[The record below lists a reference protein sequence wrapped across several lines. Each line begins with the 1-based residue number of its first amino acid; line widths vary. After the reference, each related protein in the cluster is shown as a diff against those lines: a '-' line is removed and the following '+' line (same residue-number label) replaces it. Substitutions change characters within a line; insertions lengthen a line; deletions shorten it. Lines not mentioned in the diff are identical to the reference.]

1 MAWSGDK
8 EKRLESAFIVFFSAI
23 VLVVFYLFLG
33 SNGLVLG
40 NDPAVH
46 LETAKYS
53 LSTGS
58 LPPSSSLWLPPLYHL
73 ALSIFLGLTGSVTV
87 DQQLFVIK
95 ASTAVIDWLLVFSV
109 YLLAAKFFNKRTGV
123 IAASLIL
130 LCFPLWELNSWGG
143 YTSILSLSFM
153 ALLFIY
159 LTLPLK
165 SAANA
170 LLAFILGFS
179 VVLTH
184 QLATFISVFILAPFI
199 LVVLVKSRGNV
210 SKVLIAAIVG
220 GGIAFGIYYLMPIL
234 PFLGELIQIV
244 FLQIKS
250 YTYQIPAVSFNS
262 FVTNF
267 GFIVFFAFAGLAIAF
282 RELRRNKSLIFYL
295 LLVLAFA
302 VPLFFSQSYLVGFY
316 LPFQWFNYYIL
327 PPLAVLAA
335 VTFTFLFDTAYSAY
349 RNNKQDAQR
358 IFLKVC
364 SVIIVVVLIAA
375 LVLQFQTV
383 TAKMDEVS
391 TFYSTSDTE
400 AYQAGKW
407 ISQNYADK
415 SADVVVSKEPGH
427 WFWVYSGLNVIAETN
442 PVIDWNVNAS
452 NVLDFAQEMVNP
464 QTMFRFYQAKTGIS
478 DETYVQTNMVWKRIA
493 FTASD
498 DAWFSYR
505 NRDGVLHNYT
515 LPSLDQ
521 TITMDERH
529 YPKQIAINYSGPDF
543 VLTKYIFAYNNSYPL
558 TVTWQLTALND
569 NVNYVIFYLTE
580 NFAEGVPFN
589 KANVGGALAWQNP
602 IDNPS
607 KMEKDSWA
615 LTTFDRENLNI
626 SNCIDVY
633 DETDQIAYAIK
644 FLNLPDE
651 GNIGALWNRNIDAIR
666 WIYNMYKVDANYTVT
681 LSYQTLAFSLS
692 SYPQLTDPKNMDTI
706 FDLKT
711 SEPFEVQCRD
721 FASIISDN
729 YVRFIVYDKN
739 RFDSRVL
746 GTGWVQL
753 VYSNDKYVVL
763 KIKEDHPYLVVY
775 KSEL

>member
-46 LETAKYS
+46 LETAKYF

-58 LPPSSSLWLPPLYHL
+58 LPLSSILWLPPLYHL
-73 ALSIFLGLTGSVTV
+73 ALSTFLSFTGAVTV

-123 IAASLIL
+123 IAASLIV

-199 LVVLVKSRGNV
+199 LVVLVKSRGSV
-210 SKVLIAAIVG
+210 SKVLIASIVG

-335 VTFTFLFDTAYSAY
+335 VTFTFLIDTAYSAY
-349 RNNKQDAQR
+349 RNNRQDTQR

-375 LVLQFQTV
+375 MVLQFQTV

-515 LPSLDQ
+515 LTSLNQ

-721 FASIISDN
+721 FAAIISDN
-729 YVRFIVYDKN
+729 YVSFIVYDKN